1 MNKILILEPLLEE
14 VIKDFQNRY
23 AFRNCVID
31 YKPYINADQIYD
43 LISLNQYDVLIVRNM
58 LVDKV
63 LIESWRKSN
72 DAPLA
77 IIRAGSNI
85 STIDVDAARDN
96 NVKVMNTP
104 GANSWAVAQ
113 HIILQLF
120 ILTKNFEP
128 TLNANADTKLNIN
141 KDKSIYYSDTLV
153 GQNIAVIGTGAIGSK
168 VAMIS
173 SSLGLNVK
181 AYSPNLTKSKA
192 ESFNAIYCS
201 SIYEALLNANY
212 ITIQIPYNIK
222 DTKDHPKTYHLINQK
237 ELSQVADGCHLI
249 SVSRA
254 NVINMDA
261 LQDAIRTG
269 KISSVSLDLL
279 SREIETLKQSHP
291 NIIYNSNNIITPL
304 IACESYNA
312 DYQITY
318 QALNKA
324 MKFIEGATEDNNCD

>member
-1 MNKILILEPLLEE
+1 MFHHMNEILILELLLEE
-14 VIKDFQNRY
+14 VIKNFKIRY
-23 AFRNCVID
+23 AYKNCIID

-96 NVKVMNTP
+96 NIKVMNTP

-141 KDKSIYYSDTLV
+141 KDKSIYISL
-153 GQNIAVIGTGAIGSK
+153 NI
-168 VAMIS
+168 
-173 SSLGLNVK
+173 LGL
-181 AYSPNLTKSKA
+181 S
-192 ESFNAIYCS
+192 
-201 SIYEALLNANY
+201 
-212 ITIQIPYNIK
+212 
-222 DTKDHPKTYHLINQK
+222 
-237 ELSQVADGCHLI
+237 
-249 SVSRA
+249 
-254 NVINMDA
+254 
-261 LQDAIRTG
+261 LQ
-269 KISSVSLDLL
+269 
-279 SREIETLKQSHP
+279 
-291 NIIYNSNNIITPL
+291 
-304 IACESYNA
+304 
-312 DYQITY
+312 
-318 QALNKA
+318 
-324 MKFIEGATEDNNCD
+324 